1 MKNDWKEYLNKFENQ
16 ILLPLFE
23 SGDFLIKPEPVP
35 LRAGKLRKSQFAIFV
50 GADFKYKDILS
61 FNYYGLFKPSTALLQ
76 TKPKKGLNTIKAPV
90 IHFSSIKIDHIEKQH
105 RELLLDFVNFKK
117 FLVALR
123 WKK

>member
-76 TKPKKGLNTIKAPV
+76 TKPKIPN
-90 IHFSSIKIDHIEKQH
+90 SS
-105 RELLLDFVNFKK
+105 
-117 FLVALR
+117 ALR
-123 WKK
+123 WVDARYQTPCTFPLIFS